1 VVASCSSDGE
11 RRGAEETR
19 SSRGGCK
26 SLARFQRL
34 RDPRDFERVYAA
46 RQAVHTRSLVL
57 FACPNG
63 LSFARLGVSVG
74 KKHGGAVRRNRI
86 KRVLRAAFRLSRHL
100 LPPGNDYVLVPRR
113 GDAAC
118 TTAGVCET
126 LQGVARKLARA
137 TRGTDSRRASPPGG
151 EQELWARSSAKCA
164 TETEISPDRLAQGE
178 RVIGRIVIE

>member
-1 VVASCSSDGE
+1 MASCPLDGE
-11 RRGAEETR
+11 RRGAEEKG
-19 SSRGGCK
+19 SSRGGCN

-34 RDPRDFERVYAA
+34 REPKDFERVYAA
-46 RQAVHTRSLVL
+46 RQAVHTGSLVV

-126 LQGVARKLARA
+126 LQGVARRLASA
-137 TRGTDSRRASPPGG
+137 ARGTTSGPASPAGG
-151 EQELWARSSAKCA
+151 EKELWARNSAKCA
-164 TETEISPDRLAQGE
+164 TETATSPYRLAQGE